1 MKRYGK
7 ILISLAFAVSLCLA
21 VGSSPAFAA
30 GPNRSLGAYIAS
42 ALMALNIGL
51 EQPQQQINSVLNYL
65 SDPFGVV
72 WTNADRDIADYF
84 DKSEI
89 YIREDYVE
97 IDGVPYSDVWISN
110 NAAQKFRVDAG
121 DIITAFNM
129 VSNSNG
135 TYASGGGYYSGVPM
149 YKVGSYYR
157 SQGFS
162 ASVPSSSLIG
172 ENISSFI
179 FTDSGSSHPYNQYI
193 TLSDG
198 NSYGPGGSFVSGDIV
213 TSYFRSSSR
222 TLSDSGISL
231 ESFNQSNRSGRIN
244 LWNKGLTVNSPFE
257 FDWVSGTIP
266 AETISPDDGLLIRVP
281 SSSVQTIIDDYPE
294 ITTVSTDSEGNNYY
308 GCTIDID
315 NNVNADLPDVV
326 AGILPLILP
335 FLTDG
340 VATDPNVTVDFAP
353 VPTDDTP
360 IPPVSDDTISNTL
373 YTDLQQDLQRIINTI
388 NNLGDT
394 LVNAFSTIPAILG
407 SIGDQITS
415 LPQKLEEHFLDTYNK
430 GINVLKN
437 LLLPFFARLK
447 SFLGIWHYVVE
458 WLQSIS
464 APFALFLRIFSGMSS
479 IAMLPI
485 YACIAGTIVIA
496 VYKRFGR

>member
-7 ILISLAFAVSLCLA
+7 ILISLAFAVSLCLT

-65 SDPFGVV
+65 SDPLEVV
-72 WTNADRDIADYF
+72 WTNADRDIANYF

-89 YIREDYVE
+89 YIREDYVS
-97 IDGVPYSDVWISN
+97 IDGVPYSDIWISN
-110 NAAQKFRVDAG
+110 NAAEKFRVDAG
-121 DIITAFNM
+121 DIITAYNM

-135 TYASGGGYYSGVPM
+135 TYASGVGYYCGMPLYSVNGTNRTQSIFCNSSGT
-149 YKVGSYYR
+149 
-157 SQGFS
+157 FS
-162 ASVPSSSLIG
+162 AGNGSISVSNAVNPLYG
-172 ENISSFI
+172 TAYFYYP
-179 FTDSGSSHPYNQYI
+179 SGSSYSPVSLGSFSYSSGKSFFVKGSRSSGFYWNSN
-193 TLSDG
+193 LSTALQ
-198 NSYGPGGSFVSGDIV
+198 NSYF
-213 TSYFRSSSR
+213 SSS
-222 TLSDSGISL
+222 
-231 ESFNQSNRSGRIN
+231 
-244 LWNKGLTVNSPFE
+244 PFD

-266 AETISPDDGLLIRVP
+266 AEPLSPDDGLLIRVP

-294 ITTVSTDSEGNNYY
+294 ITNVSTDSEGNNYY

-360 IPPVSDDTISNTL
+360 IPPVSDDTIANTL
-373 YTDLQQDLQRIINTI
+373 YTDLQQDFQRIINTI
-388 NNLGDT
+388 NNLGDA
-394 LVNAFSTIPAILG
+394 LVNAISTIPAILG

-430 GINVLKN
+430 GINVLKSI
-437 LLLPFFARLK
+437 LLPFFTRLK